1 MMDANQNRETGFARR
16 AGRVVL
22 FTLIFPILVGF
33 FINDKPWF
41 KHTSRMDIKRTNAS
55 CLMGGITVL
64 SLTGIISRALGKDG
78 ASAPSQFV
86 FLVLILSFTVPLF
99 FYLTDDRI
107 NAIMS
112 KARKLHNVE
121 IWPVILLGIGFYG
134 LLIAN
139 TLSLRPSG

>member
-1 MMDANQNRETGFARR
+1 MDQSTDTSLARR

-22 FTLIFPILVGF
+22 FVLIFPILAGF
-33 FINDKPWF
+33 FLNDKPWF
-41 KHTSRMDIKRTNAS
+41 KRTSRMTIKRTNAS
-55 CLMGGITVL
+55 CLMGGIAVL
-64 SLTGIISRALGKDG
+64 SLTGVLFRVLGKDG

-86 FLVLILSFTVPLF
+86 FLILFLSFIIPLY

-112 KARKLHNVE
+112 KTRELHNVE
-121 IWPVILLGIGFYG
+121 AWLVILLGVGFYG

-139 TLSLRPSG
+139 TLSLRPDG

>member
-1 MMDANQNRETGFARR
+1 MSMDRNTETGFARQ

-41 KHTSRMDIKRTNAS
+41 KHTSRTDIKRTNAS
-55 CLMGGITVL
+55 CLMGGIAVL

-86 FLVLILSFTVPLF
+86 FLVLILSFTAPLF

-112 KARKLHNVE
+112 EVRRLHNIG
-121 IWPVILLGIGFYG
+121 IWLFVLLGIGLYG

-139 TLSLRPSG
+139 TLSLRPGN

>member
-1 MMDANQNRETGFARR
+1 MDQDTDDGFAQR
-16 AGRVVL
+16 AARVVL

-55 CLMGGITVL
+55 FLMGGIAVL
-64 SLTGIISRALGKDG
+64 SLTGIISRVLGKDG

-86 FLVLILSFTVPLF
+86 FLALILSFTAPLF

-112 KARKLHNVE
+112 KARELHNVE
-121 IWPVILLGIGFYG
+121 IWLVILLGIGLYG
-134 LLIAN
+134 VLIAN
-139 TLSLRPSG
+139 MLSLRPGN